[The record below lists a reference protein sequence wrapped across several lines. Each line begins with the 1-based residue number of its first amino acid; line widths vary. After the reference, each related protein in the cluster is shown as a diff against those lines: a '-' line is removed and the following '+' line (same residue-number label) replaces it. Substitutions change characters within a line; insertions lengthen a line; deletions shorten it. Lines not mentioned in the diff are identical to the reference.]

1 MSRKPEAQ
9 IREYKQPAGGRGAV
23 KSALNAFRLQ
33 GIPVRALQSF
43 VTANKPGGFDCPGC
57 AFPDKNGGALV
68 DSCEQGQK
76 AIAWEMTKKRAD
88 SDFFARRPLAQLR
101 ELTDHELESVG
112 RLTHPLFYDA
122 GSDTYVPIDWQKA
135 FEMIGTQLR
144 EMRPESVVFYASGRS
159 SNEAAFLWQLL
170 ARAYGTN
177 NLPDS
182 SNLCHEPSGAAMKEA
197 IGIGKGTCSLDDF
210 EHADLIMVLGQ
221 NPATNHPRM
230 MGALHEA
237 SRRGATVI
245 ALNPLKELGFTNFS
259 DPKNAKEMLT
269 NTGRQ
274 VAKKVYQVRI
284 GGDLAALKGVI
295 RVVLDAER
303 YARAHA
309 LPSVLDRAFIN
320 ENCAGFDAFCEDI
333 LNEDWNL
340 IECESGLSR
349 AEIEEIGNLYLQ
361 SKATMATWCMGITH
375 HENAHATIQ
384 MILNLLLLKGNIGRS
399 GAGAAPIRG
408 HSNVQGD
415 RTMGIT
421 INAPERFL
429 KNLEQEFSVA
439 LPRTIG
445 KDAMATVRGLI
456 DGSVRGLFSL
466 GGNFGAAVP
475 DSQRA
480 LDGLRKT
487 DITVHIATKLNRTHL
502 YPGRIGLLLPSLG
515 RTDIDVQKGGE
526 QIVTVE
532 DSMSVAHSSRGIKSP
547 ESEHMRSEPD
557 IVASIA
563 HHVMPRGDIA
573 WLEMAADYD
582 RIRDHIER
590 SQEGVFEGF
599 RNFNRRIREDGRFW
613 LTNWATKRI
622 WKTSSGK
629 AEFKVHAIDMNGPV
643 HRARRVHGDRVLA
656 LMTIRSHDQ
665 FNTTVYGNDD
675 RYRGV
680 FGGRHVVF
688 ISRED
693 LGRLGFRDGDYVDI
707 RTCSEDGVPR
717 EVKGF
722 RLVRY
727 DIPAGCIA
735 AYFPEANPLIPS
747 TLVSKVARTPAY
759 KEVPVLLS
767 PAEVAAAGGVPA

>member
-1 MSRKPEAQ
+1 MPRKPDVQ
-9 IREYKQPAGGRGAV
+9 IKQYNQPAGGRGAV
-23 KSALNAFRLQ
+23 KSALNAFRIQ
-33 GIPVRALQSF
+33 GIPVRAVQSF
-43 VTANKPGGFDCPGC
+43 TKANKPDGFDCPGC
-57 AFPDKNGGALV
+57 AFPDKTGGALI

-76 AIAWEMTKKRAD
+76 AIAWEMTKKHANP
-88 SDFFARRPLAQLR
+88 DFFAHMPLSRLR
-101 ELTDHELESVG
+101 ELTDNELESVG
-112 RLTHPLFYDA
+112 RLTHPLVYDRGA
-122 GSDTYVPIDWQKA
+122 NAYVPIDWQKA
-135 FEMIGTQLR
+135 FDMIGAQLR
-144 EMRPESVVFYASGRS
+144 VMQPESVVFYASGRS

-182 SNLCHEPSGAAMKEA
+182 SNLCHEPSGMAMKES

-230 MGALHEA
+230 MAALHEA

-245 ALNPLKELGFTNFS
+245 ALNPLRELGFMNFS

-295 RVVLDAER
+295 RVVLEADR
-303 YARAHA
+303 HA
-309 LPSVLDRAFIN
+309 AASGLPPVLDHDFIR
-320 ENCAGFDAFCEDI
+320 ENCIGFEAFRDDV
-333 LNEDWNL
+333 LNEDWTL
-340 IECESGLSR
+340 IERESGLHR
-349 AEIEEIGNLYLQ
+349 ADIEEIANIYLQ

-375 HENAHATIQ
+375 HENSHATIQ
-384 MILNLLLLKGNIGRS
+384 MILNLLLLKGNIGRP
-399 GAGAAPIRG
+399 GTGAAPIRG

-421 INAPERFL
+421 VNAPERYL
-429 KNLEQEFSVA
+429 QNLEQEFGLS
-439 LPRTIG
+439 LPRGIG

-475 DSQRA
+475 DSPHA
-480 LDGLRKT
+480 LQGLLNT

-502 YPGRIGLLLPSLG
+502 YPGRIGLLLPSYG
-515 RTDIDVQKGGE
+515 RTDIDTQRGIE
-526 QIVTVE
+526 QFVTVE
-532 DSMSVAHSSRGIKSP
+532 DSMSIAHPSRGVKAP
-547 ESEHMRSEPD
+547 ESQYMRSEPD

-563 HHVMPRGDIA
+563 HSVAPQGNIA

-582 RIRDHIER
+582 RIRDHIEHT
-590 SQEGVFEGF
+590 QKGVFDGF
-599 RNFNRRIREDGRFW
+599 QDFNRRIREEGRFW
-613 LTNWATKRI
+613 LTNWASKRI
-622 WKTSSGK
+622 WKTASGK
-629 AEFKVHAIDMNGPV
+629 AEFKAHAIDTNGPV
-643 HRARRVHGDRVLA
+643 HRARAMHGDRVLA
-656 LMTIRSHDQ
+656 LMTVRSHDQ
-665 FNTTVYGNDD
+665 FNTTVYSNDD

-688 ISRED
+688 ISQAD
-693 LGRLGFRDGDYVDI
+693 LERLGLRDGQLVDI
-707 RTCSEDGVPR
+707 RTCSEDGVLR
-717 EVKGF
+717 EVKDF

-727 DIPAGCIA
+727 DIPEGCIA
-735 AYFPEANPLIPS
+735 AYFPEANPLVPS

-759 KEVPVLLS
+759 KEVPVVLL
-767 PAEVAAAGGVPA
+767 PAAADAAR

>member
-1 MSRKPEAQ
+1 MPRKTDVQ
-9 IREYKQPAGGRGAV
+9 IKPYDQPAGGRGAV
-23 KSALNAFRLQ
+23 KSALNAFRIQ

-43 VTANKPGGFDCPGC
+43 AKANKPDGFDCPGC
-57 AFPDKNGGALV
+57 AFPDKTGGALV

-76 AIAWEMTKKRAD
+76 AIAWEMTNKRAD
-88 SDFFARRPLAQLR
+88 PAFFAGKPLAHLR
-101 ELTDHELESVG
+101 AWSDHELEAVG
-112 RLTHPLFYDA
+112 RLTHPMVYD
-122 GSDTYVPIDWQKA
+122 GSIDCYVPIDWQKA
-135 FEMIGTQLR
+135 FDLIGAQLR
-144 EMRPESVVFYASGRS
+144 TMHPESVVFYASGRS
-159 SNEAAFLWQLL
+159 SNEAAYLWQLL
-170 ARAYGTN
+170 ARVYGCN

-230 MGALHEA
+230 MGALHDA

-245 ALNPLKELGFTNFS
+245 AFNPLRELGFTNFS
-259 DPKNAKEMLT
+259 DPKNAIEMLT

-295 RVVLDAER
+295 RVVLEADRE
-303 YARAHA
+303 ARAQGRQA
-309 LPSVLDRAFIN
+309 LIDDAFIAA
-320 ENCAGFDAFCEDI
+320 NCHGFDAFREDV
-333 LNEDWNL
+333 LNEDWSL
-340 IECESGLSR
+340 IERESGLTR
-349 AEIEEIGNLYLQ
+349 AEIEEVGALYLQ
-361 SKATMATWCMGITH
+361 SRATMATWCMGITH

-384 MILNLLLLKGNIGRS
+384 MILNLLLLKGNIGRP

-421 INAPERFL
+421 THPPERFL
-429 KNLEQEFSVA
+429 QNLERHYGIA
-439 LPRTIG
+439 LPRAAG
-445 KDAMATVRGLI
+445 KDAMTTVRGLI

-466 GGNFGAAVP
+466 GGNLGAAVP
-475 DSQRA
+475 DSGRA
-480 LDGLRKT
+480 LEGMLGT

-502 YPGRIGLLLPSLG
+502 HPGRIGLLLPSLG
-515 RTDIDVQKGGE
+515 RTDIDHQRGIE
-526 QIVTVE
+526 QFITVE
-532 DSMSVAHSSRGIKSP
+532 DSMSIAHTSRGIKSP
-547 ESEHMRSEPD
+547 ASAWMRSEPH

-563 HHVMPRGDIA
+563 HSIVPHPNIP
-573 WLEMAADYD
+573 WLEMASDYD

-590 SQEGVFEGF
+590 SQDGVFAGF
-599 RNFNRRIREDGRFW
+599 QDFNRRIRESGRVW
-613 LTNWATKRI
+613 LTNWASQRI
-622 WKTSSGK
+622 WKTASGK
-629 AEFKVHAIDMNGPV
+629 AEFKVHAIDTSGPV
-643 HRARRVHGDRVLA
+643 HRARAVHGENVLA

-665 FNTTVYGNDD
+665 FNTTVYGDDD

-680 FGGRHVVF
+680 FGGRKVVF

-693 LGRLGFRDGDYVDI
+693 LDRLGFADGQRVDL

-727 DIPAGCIA
+727 DIPPGCIA
-735 AYFPEANPLIPS
+735 AYFPEANPLVPS

-767 PAEVAAAGGVPA
+767 PAAAGIPESIS